1 MEIKMNIGFFG
12 LLGIVFICL
21 KLIGIIDWSWWWVTM
36 PLWFG
41 VAFFAAIFFFYLV
54 VYTLARWLKVDN
66 EK

>member
-1 MEIKMNIGFFG
+1 MNIGFFG

-21 KLIGIIDWSWWWVTM
+21 KLIGYIDWSWWWVTM

-41 VAFFAAIFFFYLV
+41 VAFFVAIFFFYLA
-54 VYTLARWLKVDN
+54 VYILARWLKVDN

>member
-41 VAFFAAIFFFYLV
+41 VAIFVAIFFFYLAI
-54 VYTLARWLKVDN
+54 YTLARCL
-66 EK
+66 

>member
-1 MEIKMNIGFFG
+1 MKIGFFG

-41 VAFFAAIFFFYLV
+41 VAIFVAIFFFYLV